1 MLGVLHEM
9 DAPGLGTDLLRK
21 RDKII
26 REDPVL
32 LRLKKKIIKEKKTC
46 IFPQLLLLMC

>member
-32 LRLKKKIIKEKKTC
+32 LRLKKK
-46 IFPQLLLLMC
+46 